1 MNKEKQKLTDDNLL
15 VMFPASKNFPVE
27 ELSIEDPLEELL
39 LEFSHFQDEDFEDD
53 DDIYENAM
61 HAEALMVEDILKK
74 NQHQN
79 ELLRDQMN
87 LLEETS
93 MRMKYLL
100 DEIELYLPKKR

>member
-61 HAEALMVEDILKK
+61 QAEALMVEDILKK

>member
-39 LEFSHFQDEDFEDD
+39 LEFSHFQDDDFEDD

-79 ELLRDQMN
+79 ELLRDQMS
-87 LLEETS
+87 LLEEAS